1 MRRRLEFDARM
12 RAVAGQCAGHGV
24 EGGKRA
30 TDAGTVFQ
38 GVEAGID
45 RERQPAR
52 VFEVV
57 AELHALVIKR
67 AAERSTLVD
76 AVHAQTHAAAF
87 APDKPAVRKI
97 VAHSGKAAASGVT
110 AVKARKVAVRVR
122 PLADGRIAPEA
133 DGPARDPISH
143 SGGLGV
149 GRSPARTE
157 RRQYQCE
164 T

>member
-1 MRRRLEFDARM
+1 MRRWLEFDARM
-12 RAVAGQCAGHGV
+12 RAIAWQCAGHGV
-24 EGGKRA
+24 EGRKRA
-30 TDAGTVFQ
+30 ADAGVVFQ
-38 GVEAGID
+38 RVETGID
-45 RERQPAR
+45 REGC
-52 VFEVV
+52 VLEVV

-67 AAERSTLVD
+67 VEIAKRSIPVD

-87 APDKPAVRKI
+87 AADKPAVRKI
-97 VAHSGKAAASGVT
+97 VAHRGKAAASGVT

-122 PLADGRIAPEA
+122 TLADGWIAREA

-143 SGGLGV
+143 SGGLG
-149 GRSPARTE
+149 GGGSAAWIE